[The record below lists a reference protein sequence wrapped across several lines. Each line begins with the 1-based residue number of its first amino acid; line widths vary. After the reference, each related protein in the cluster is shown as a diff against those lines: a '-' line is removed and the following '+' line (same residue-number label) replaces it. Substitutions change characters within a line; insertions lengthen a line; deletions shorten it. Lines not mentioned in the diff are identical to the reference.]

1 MKKAYEHE
9 IRQSKFKIK
18 VVEKGGTKLKDILH
32 KKDPFKKTGCG
43 RKDCFI
49 CTTGGSGNCSRE
61 NISYQIK
68 CTEECRTKDL
78 YSGET
83 SYNAYSRGGEHLK
96 KYENNDPKSML
107 IEHCNVAHE
116 GRRVKFQMNVTG
128 SFHRDATKR
137 QIYEGHEIE
146 RTPQVRLMNS
156 KSEWNTPSMPE
167 CVVTRLS
174 ER

>member
-1 MKKAYEHE
+1 MEQKKSWYKTNGNQSVIFVPCTPNETLKKAYEHE

-18 VVEKGGTKLKDILH
+18 VVERGGTKLKDILH
-32 KKDPFKKTGCG
+32 KKDPFKKTNCG

-83 SYNAYSRGGEHLK
+83 FVQCLFERWRTFEEVREQRSEVH
-96 KYENNDPKSML
+96 
-107 IEHCNVAHE
+107 AH
-116 GRRVKFQMNVTG
+116 
-128 SFHRDATKR
+128 
-137 QIYEGHEIE
+137 
-146 RTPQVRLMNS
+146 RTL
-156 KSEWNTPSMPE
+156 
-167 CVVTRLS
+167 
-174 ER
+174 